1 MMRNRKIGGRFALAS
16 LLIAGAALPG
26 CDSDPVG
33 AETGLTPEV
42 AQALERAIQDEY
54 KAETV
59 YLRVLAD
66 HGDVVP
72 FSNIVNAEER
82 HSQSLAAV
90 FVRHDLAVPLSEWN
104 LNNVP
109 RFDTVQEACAAGVQ
123 AEIENIDLYDELFA
137 LPLPAD
143 VATVFQNN
151 RAASLN
157 RHLPAFQAC
166 S

>member
-1 MMRNRKIGGRFALAS
+1 MMRNRKIGRRFALAS

-33 AETGLTPEV
+33 AETGLAPEV
-42 AQALERAIQDEY
+42 AQA
-54 KAETV
+54 
-59 YLRVLAD
+59 
-66 HGDVVP
+66 